1 MNAINLASSV
11 SGKRYS
17 GGSDRAIALSP
28 TYFFSG
34 EIKIMYEIVET
45 ALAINHHSMFLSN
58 NSEVSKKRSHS

>member
-1 MNAINLASSV
+1 MQLIWRV
-11 SGKRYS
+11 
-17 GGSDRAIALSP
+17 ALVEKDTVVGRIGRSP
-28 TYFFSG
+28 YRLLIFSG